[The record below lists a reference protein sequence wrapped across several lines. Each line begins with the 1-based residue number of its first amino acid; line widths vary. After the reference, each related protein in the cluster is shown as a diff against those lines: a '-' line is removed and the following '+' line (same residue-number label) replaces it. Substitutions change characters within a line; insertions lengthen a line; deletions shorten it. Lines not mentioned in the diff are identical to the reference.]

1 MCTLIILLLSCSAI
15 MAAEQSDLRFVSATQ
30 IVFTSVEPKRIVTVS
45 KPAALRPLI
54 AAVRLEPKPNC
65 KCDHS
70 LTARFVTGKQ
80 HTDVSFC
87 DHCFD
92 VDGKTFQMPK
102 DFYERAIKIIRPKR
116 GA

>member
-1 MCTLIILLLSCSAI
+1 MRTIIILVLSCSAI
-15 MAAEQSDLRFVSATQ
+15 MAAEQSDLRFTSATQ
-30 IVFTSVEPKRIVTVS
+30 IVFISVEPKRTVTVS
-45 KPAALRPLI
+45 DPAALRPLI
-54 AAVRLEPKPNC
+54 AAVRLDPKPNC

-70 LTARFVTGKQ
+70 LTARFFTGKQ

-92 VDGKTFQMPK
+92 VDGKTFKMPK
-102 DFYERAIKIIRPKR
+102 NFYERAINLIRPKR